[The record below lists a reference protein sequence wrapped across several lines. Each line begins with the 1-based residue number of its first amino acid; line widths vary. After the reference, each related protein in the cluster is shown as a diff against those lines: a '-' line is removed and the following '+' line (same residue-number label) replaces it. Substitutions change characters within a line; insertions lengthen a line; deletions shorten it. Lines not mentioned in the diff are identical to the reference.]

1 MEKFTWVT
9 IGKDYEHDAFIQDGI
24 KYHIVDEMN
33 DGRFKVVTDGTFDE
47 WNQVPSK
54 DRMKKESL
62 EKTATSTWVGEG
74 EPDEDGDYSRY
85 THTGFDIK

>member
-9 IGKDYEHDAFIQDGI
+9 IGKDYEYDALVQDGI
-24 KYHIVDEMN
+24 KYHVVYDFG
-33 DGRFKVVTDGTFDE
+33 DGRFQVVTDGAFDE
-47 WNQVPSK
+47 WSKVPSR

-62 EKTATSTWVGEG
+62 EKTATSTWVGVG

-85 THTGFDIK
+85 THIGFEIA